1 MFRATTPTHIFIFE
15 VDPEEN
21 FKTILITYSQG
32 GEIVLE
38 KGKNDLTFEE
48 KTECNKK
55 VYLGT
60 LQLTQ
65 EESNLFEA
73 DRTVLVQI
81 RAVSYDGDVVASEKM
96 SVSVKDVLND
106 EVLT

>member
-1 MFRATTPTHIFIFE
+1 MYRATTPTHIFIFE
-15 VDPEEN
+15 IDPEEN
-21 FKTILITYSQG
+21 FKTILITYSQS

-38 KGKNDLTFEE
+38 KGKNDLAFEE
-48 KTECNKK
+48 KEECCGK
-55 VYLGT
+55 VYQAT

-73 DRTVLVQI
+73 DKIVSVQI

>member
-1 MFRATTPTHIFIFE
+1 MYRATTPTHIFVFE

-21 FKTILITYSQG
+21 FKTILITYSQN

-48 KTECNKK
+48 KEECCGK
-55 VYLGT
+55 VYQAT

-73 DRTVLVQI
+73 DKIVSVQI